1 MSREQEQAET
11 ENTHRVYLNAETELH
26 ARIKKAA
33 KANRMTMG
41 AFCLRMIEIGLETS
55 NGKAV

>member
-1 MSREQEQAET
+1 MDSEKIESET
-11 ENTHRVYLNAETELH
+11 LRVHLNAERELH

-33 KANRMTMG
+33 RANRMTMG
-41 AFCLRMIEIGLETS
+41 AYCLRMIELGMEAS